1 MSLELRIIEEIM
13 SNKANKG
20 SFRII
25 SGVYKGRKFEFMPSL
40 DLRPTPDRL
49 RETLFNWLGQSIDGK
64 TCLDLF
70 AGTGSLGLESLS
82 RGADK
87 IIFVEKN
94 SNHLDKIKEYIE
106 SLKAYGDI
114 SVIHDDVLTWL
125 DETNDNFD
133 LIFVDPPFHK
143 DLAKKVLSKIRTNS
157 LLANLGNIYLEVE
170 KELDLSFLNGYWE
183 VIKKTKSGK
192 KKYLLLKAK

>member
-1 MSLELRIIEEIM
+1 MSLEMRIIEEIM

-25 SGVYKGRKFEFMPSL
+25 SGEYKGRKFEFMPSL

-106 SLKAYGDI
+106 SLKAKGDI

-133 LIFVDPPFHK
+133 LIFVDPPFYK

-183 VIKKTKSGK
+183 VIKETKSGR